1 MCGIAG
7 ISGRGNG
14 GVADAMINALHH
26 RGPDSK
32 GTACLRDIA
41 VAASRLAIVDLA
53 GGAQPIYNE
62 TGELCIVFNGEIYN
76 HRALRSI
83 LEQKGHRFSTHSD
96 TEVVLHLYE
105 EYDAKCVQQL
115 RGMFAFAIT
124 DGERLFLARDRLG
137 IKPLY
142 YALLSD
148 GKTFLF
154 ASEIK
159 AILAFPE
166 FSPRVD
172 MQALADSA
180 VLGHP
185 IGTSTFIAGV
195 RTLAPGH
202 TMSVTCNGHPSV
214 GEPVR
219 YYPVGIERRGTL
231 DMLEAE
237 RALED
242 ALDEAVRMHL
252 DADVDVGVLLSGGID
267 STLMALLAR
276 THHGASIKTFTVAD
290 HARHPDVVQAQF
302 VATKI
307 ESVHRSIVPSFDEY
321 LAAVPAHIAAEESP
335 AELTALP
342 MFLRSRRIA
351 GALKVCLNG
360 EGADELF
367 GGYREY
373 LDRPHKMSTLKRRVE
388 VALRAGIRP
397 SPQVELVMENL
408 RSPPSYEAYL
418 DAIFDFN
425 LADRLERYHL
435 NGVDKLA
442 MAAGVEMRVPYLDDN
457 LVSLVR
463 GFPAR
468 VLVDPDLGIGKYLL
482 KRLCIRKFGPEYL
495 PIVLR
500 RKLGLPSAGARH
512 MEKLDK
518 LCNEMLPSDY
528 LSKHEFG
535 RYFESKLRLL
545 VFEMFVDIFTKHR
558 GNPAPVGTVEDFIGA
573 RAGAKI

>member
-185 IGTSTFIAGV
+185 IGQHDVAGYA
-195 RTLAPGH
+195 AP
-202 TMSVTCNGHPSV
+202 
-214 GEPVR
+214 EPD
-219 YYPVGIERRGTL
+219 RRSQRLRLGFRQAEQLLQCGGVPASGT
-231 DMLEAE
+231 
-237 RALED
+237 
-242 ALDEAVRMHL
+242 
-252 DADVDVGVLLSGGID
+252 GP
-267 STLMALLAR
+267 AR
-276 THHGASIKTFTVAD
+276 L
-290 HARHPDVVQAQF
+290 
-302 VATKI
+302 
-307 ESVHRSIVPSFDEY
+307 
-321 LAAVPAHIAAEESP
+321 LAAVS
-335 AELTALP
+335 LDLP
-342 MFLRSRRIA
+342 RS
-351 GALKVCLNG
+351 LNCQ
-360 EGADELF
+360 
-367 GGYREY
+367 R
-373 LDRPHKMSTLKRRVE
+373 
-388 VALRAGIRP
+388 
-397 SPQVELVMENL
+397 
-408 RSPPSYEAYL
+408 
-418 DAIFDFN
+418 
-425 LADRLERYHL
+425 
-435 NGVDKLA
+435 
-442 MAAGVEMRVPYLDDN
+442 
-457 LVSLVR
+457 
-463 GFPAR
+463 
-468 VLVDPDLGIGKYLL
+468 
-482 KRLCIRKFGPEYL
+482 
-495 PIVLR
+495 
-500 RKLGLPSAGARH
+500 
-512 MEKLDK
+512 
-518 LCNEMLPSDY
+518 
-528 LSKHEFG
+528 G
-535 RYFESKLRLL
+535 RYAGERLPR
-545 VFEMFVDIFTKHR
+545 DGKQASAI
-558 GNPAPVGTVEDFIGA
+558 AP
-573 RAGAKI
+573 